1 MINIFAFL
9 DFISSSY
16 MFLNKKP
23 CLKFSTILGV
33 NTTFR
38 GAEPKTVNK
47 TKTGGIPFIKITSH
61 AIFGWF
67 NRFDGFN
74 IHFDIVIKP
83 CAPLRYLVSVSSVT

>member
-1 MINIFAFL
+1 
-9 DFISSSY
+9 

-23 CLKFSTILGV
+23 CLKFSAILGV
-33 NTTFR
+33 TTTFR

-61 AIFGWF
+61 TIFGWF

-83 CAPLRYLVSVSSVT
+83 CAPLRYLVST